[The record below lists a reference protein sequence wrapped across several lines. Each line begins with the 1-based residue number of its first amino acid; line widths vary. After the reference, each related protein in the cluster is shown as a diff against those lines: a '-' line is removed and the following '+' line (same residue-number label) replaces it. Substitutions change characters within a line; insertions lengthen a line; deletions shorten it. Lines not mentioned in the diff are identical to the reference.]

1 MPSRE
6 PCAGVNVLVV
16 DDHQDSRDMLVQ
28 FLEFR
33 GFNVFQAKDGVEAIE
48 LAGRHKPSV
57 VLMDLQLP
65 GIDGWEA
72 TRRLKAD
79 PTTQQ
84 ILVIAVTAH
93 AFKHQADAARE
104 AGCDALIAKPY
115 DLVVLADF
123 LARVSE
129 QGLSPLDVSSLRPHD
144 VAGR

>member
-1 MPSRE
+1 MPSGE

-33 GFNVFQAKDGVEAIE
+33 GFNVFQAKDGVEAVE
-48 LAGRHKPSV
+48 LAKRHRPSV

-84 ILVIAVTAH
+84 MLVVAVTAH

-123 LARVSE
+123 LARISE
-129 QGLSPLDVSSLRPHD
+129 NGLSALDVSSLRP
-144 VAGR
+144 

>member
-33 GFNVFQAKDGVEAIE
+33 GFNVFQAKDGVEAVE
-48 LAGRHKPSV
+48 LAKRHRPSV

-84 ILVIAVTAH
+84 MLVVAVTAH

-123 LARVSE
+123 LVRISE
-129 QGLSPLDVSSLRPHD
+129 NGLSALDVSSLRP
-144 VAGR
+144 

>member
-33 GFNVFQAKDGVEAIE
+33 GFNVFQAKDGAEAVE
-48 LAGRHKPSV
+48 LAERHRPSV

-84 ILVIAVTAH
+84 ILVVAVTAH
-93 AFKHQADAARE
+93 AFKHQKDAARE

-115 DLVVLADF
+115 DLAVLADF
-123 LARVSE
+123 LARISE
-129 QGLSPLDVSSLRPHD
+129 NGLSSLDVSSLRP
-144 VAGR
+144 

>member
-1 MPSRE
+1 MPSGE

-33 GFNVFQAKDGVEAIE
+33 GFNVFQAKDGVEAVE
-48 LAGRHKPSV
+48 LAKRHRPSV

-84 ILVIAVTAH
+84 MLVVAVTAH

-123 LARVSE
+123 LVRISE
-129 QGLSPLDVSSLRPHD
+129 NGLSALDVSSLHP
-144 VAGR
+144 